1 MKPADNKHDDINAG
15 HDRRDDMRSVF
26 ARHRGWLLLTT
37 VLLFT
42 TMLAGVGLLGLS
54 GGFLTGAAL
63 AGALGMGA
71 TFNFFSPSA
80 GIRGLTMM
88 RIVSRYFEKLV
99 GHDATLRIARDL
111 RVWFFRRALPLA
123 PARLGSS
130 RTGELLA
137 RLISDISDVDGAVV
151 RAVGPLLALVG
162 IASAAVLA
170 AALIYWPAAV
180 WLAVLAL
187 LVGLGVPVLAVRR
200 GEAGEALRVQH
211 RASLRTLAYEGLE
224 GVADLTALHARD
236 AWAQRVEA
244 SAGQLAVADRRRRQ
258 RLINGNVLHSM
269 LSGLG
274 LVGMLWLALSAF
286 EAGKVEAPLAA
297 GLIFLTVALLEV
309 AAGSSLAWQAL
320 QSARVAAGRLQQI
333 VDQSPAVL
341 DPVQPQAVPSAPAVL
356 SFENVVFAWP
366 GETRKLLDG
375 VDLQLAAGERIAIR
389 GDSGCGKTTL
399 SALMLR
405 LWDPEQGAIRYG
417 GVDLRQFAQE
427 DWYRQIAWLPQ
438 GAPVFAGSIAENLR
452 LGDPQATD
460 EAMWSVLE
468 QVRLQQWAQ
477 QQGGL
482 SAWVGENGA
491 TMSAGQARRL
501 ALARALLRNA
511 PLMVLDEPTEGLD
524 VDTAHALL
532 TDLAAALGE
541 RSLLMISHGELP
553 EGVVQREYRL
563 HRGQLLQG

>member
-1 MKPADNKHDDINAG
+1 MKPDDTKRGDIT
-15 HDRRDDMRSVF
+15 RDDMRGVF
-26 ARHRGWLLLTT
+26 MRHRGWLLLTT

-63 AGALGMGA
+63 AGALGAGA

-88 RIVSRYFEKLV
+88 RILSRYLEKLV

-151 RAVGPLLALVG
+151 RAIGPLLALLG
-162 IASAAVLA
+162 IASTAVLA
-170 AALIYWPAAV
+170 AALIYWPAALL
-180 WLAVLAL
+180 LAVLGL

-200 GEAGEALRVQH
+200 GDANEAQRAQH
-211 RASLRTLAYEGLE
+211 RAALRTLAYEGLE

-244 SAGQLAVADRRRRQ
+244 AAGQLADADRRRRR
-258 RLINGNVLHSM
+258 RLIGGNLLHSM

-274 LVGMLWLALSAF
+274 LLGMLWLALSAF
-286 EAGKVEAPLAA
+286 EAGKVEAPMAA

-320 QSARVAAGRLQQI
+320 QSARVAVGRLQQI
-333 VDQSPAVL
+333 VDQPPAVL
-341 DPVQPQAVPSAPAVL
+341 DPPQPVVVPAPPAVL
-356 SFENVVFAWP
+356 SFEKIVFAWP
-366 GETRKLLDG
+366 GEVRRLLDG
-375 VDLQLAAGERIAIR
+375 VDLQLAPGERIAIR

-417 GVDLRQFAQE
+417 GTDLRAFLQD
-427 DWYRQIAWLPQ
+427 DWHRQIAWLPQ
-438 GAPVFAGSIAENLR
+438 GAPVFAGSIADNLR
-452 LGDPQATD
+452 LGGPNAGD
-460 EAMWSVLE
+460 EAMWSVLK
-468 QVRLQQWAQ
+468 QVRLHEWAQ

-482 SAWVGENGA
+482 LAWVGENGA

-532 TDLAAALGE
+532 KDLAAALGN
-541 RSLLMISHGELP
+541 RSLLMITHGELP
-553 EGVVQREYRL
+553 DGVVQREYRL
-563 HRGQLLQG
+563 HHGQLLRVE

>member
-1 MKPADNKHDDINAG
+1 MKPDDTKRTG
-15 HDRRDDMRSVF
+15 LERDDMRSVF
-26 ARHRGWLLLTT
+26 VRHGGWLLLTT

-63 AGALGMGA
+63 AGALGAGA

-88 RIVSRYFEKLV
+88 RIVSRYLEKLV

-162 IASAAVLA
+162 IASVAVFA
-170 AALIYWPAAV
+170 AALIHWPAALLLV
-180 WLAVLAL
+180 VLAL

-200 GEAGEALRVQH
+200 GDANEALRARH
-211 RASLRTLAYEGLE
+211 RAALRTMAYEGLE
-224 GVADLTALHARD
+224 GIADLTALHARD
-236 AWAQRVEA
+236 AWTLQVDAA
-244 SAGQLAVADRRRRQ
+244 AAQLAGADRRRRR
-258 RLINGNVLHSM
+258 RLISGNMLHSL

-274 LVGMLWLALSAF
+274 LLGMLWLALSAF
-286 EAGKVEAPLAA
+286 EAGKVEAPMAA
-297 GLIFLTVALLEV
+297 GLVFLTVALLEV

-333 VDQSPAVL
+333 VDQAPAVS
-341 DPVQPQAVPSAPAVL
+341 DPAHPVAVPTPPAVL
-356 SFENVVFAWP
+356 SFEKVVFAWP
-366 GETRKLLDG
+366 GETRRLLDG
-375 VDLQLAAGERIAIR
+375 VDLQLAPGERIAIR

-405 LWDPEQGAIRYG
+405 LWDPEQGTIRYG
-417 GVDLRQFAQE
+417 GTDLRALLQD
-427 DWYRQIAWLPQ
+427 DWHRQIAWLPQ
-438 GAPVFAGSIAENLR
+438 GAPVFAGSIADNLR
-452 LGDPQATD
+452 LGGPNASD

-468 QVRLQQWAQ
+468 QVRLQEWAR

-482 SAWVGENGA
+482 LAWVGENGG

-532 TDLAAALGE
+532 IDLAAALGN
-541 RSLLMISHGELP
+541 RSLLMITHGELP

-563 HRGQLLQG
+563 HRGQLLQLG